1 MDVIMFAE
9 LLPEDFVCA
18 ALMNLPHLL
27 ISLFCV
33 LGSSNFLED
42 SEE

>member
-1 MDVIMFAE
+1 MFVE
-9 LLPEDFVCA
+9 LLPGDFVCA
-18 ALMNLPHLL
+18 ALMTLPHIL